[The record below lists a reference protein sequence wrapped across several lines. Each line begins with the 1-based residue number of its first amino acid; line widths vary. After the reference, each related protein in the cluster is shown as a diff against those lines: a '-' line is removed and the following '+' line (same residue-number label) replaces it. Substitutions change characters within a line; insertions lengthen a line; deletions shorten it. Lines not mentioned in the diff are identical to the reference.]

1 MKTVLTFGVFDMLHT
16 GHVILF
22 RRARELGD
30 RLIVAVQDGDYILKY
45 KPEAKIVCSTEERRF
60 LVGSIRFV
68 DATVIYRDVDKDI
81 QTFDF
86 DIFVKG
92 PDQNHEGFRRAEQW
106 CREHG
111 KEVITLPR
119 TEGVSSSLF
128 RTLDL

>member
-1 MKTVLTFGVFDMLHT
+1 MLHT

-68 DATVIYRDVDKDI
+68 DATVIYRDVDTDI

-92 PDQNHEGFRRAEQW
+92 PDQNHAGFRRAEQW